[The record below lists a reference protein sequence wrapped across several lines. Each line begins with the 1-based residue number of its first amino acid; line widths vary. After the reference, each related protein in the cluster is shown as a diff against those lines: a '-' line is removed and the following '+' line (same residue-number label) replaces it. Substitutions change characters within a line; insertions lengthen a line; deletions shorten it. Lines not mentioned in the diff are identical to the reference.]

1 MANKAVAV
9 LGFTLLVLLG
19 VISIPIAVDSTDST
33 SVESVTLSEGES
45 TEING
50 GISVSVV
57 TTEKTETNVTVVN
70 TESGDSISRT
80 ILEGSTETF
89 SFSEGDI
96 QITAVET
103 TNQNAVLSVEYPNTF
118 GYNENMNL
126 ITDNLELI
134 LIVMLFIGVMAFVG
148 VGGSKL

>member
-1 MANKAVAV
+1 MANKPVAV

-33 SVESVTLSEGES
+33 TIESVTLSEGE
-45 TEING
+45 TGEING
-50 GISVSVV
+50 DISLSVV
-57 TTEKTETNVTVVN
+57 TTENTQANVTVVN
-70 TESGDSISRT
+70 QESGYTLSRT

-89 SFSEGDI
+89 SFTEGDI

-126 ITDNLELI
+126 ITDNLALI
-134 LIVMLFIGVMAFVG
+134 LIVMLFIGIMAFVG
-148 VGGSKL
+148 VQT

>member
-1 MANKAVAV
+1 MANKPVAV

-33 SVESVTLSEGES
+33 TIESVTLSEGE
-45 TEING
+45 TGEING
-50 GISVSVV
+50 DISLSVV
-57 TTEKTETNVTVVN
+57 TTENTQANVTVVN
-70 TESGDSISRT
+70 QESGYTLSRT

-89 SFSEGDI
+89 SFTEGDI

-118 GYNENMNL
+118 GYNENMSL
-126 ITDNLELI
+126 ITDNLALI
-134 LIVMLFIGVMAFVG
+134 LIVMVFIGIMAFVG
-148 VGGSKL
+148 VQT

>member
-9 LGFTLLVLLG
+9 FGFTLLVLLG

-33 SVESVTLSEGES
+33 SIESVTLSEGE
-45 TEING
+45 TVEING
-50 GISVSVV
+50 GISLSVV
-57 TTEKTETNVTVVN
+57 TTEQTETNVTVVN
-70 TESGDSISRT
+70 TESEDSLSRV
-80 ILEGSTETF
+80 IQEGSTETF

-118 GYNENMNL
+118 GYNENISL
-126 ITDNLELI
+126 ITDNLALL
-134 LIVMLFIGVMAFVG
+134 LIVMVFIGIMAFVG
-148 VGGSKL
+148 VGGNTL